1 MEIYVDILEAVSN
14 GNQGP
19 TRIMYKANIS
29 WQVLQEALDFLMS
42 NAFLL
47 EELESSRRAY
57 RLTEKGFR
65 VLNDFMSIKEE
76 LIVSKPLN
84 NYSTRRDF

>member
-1 MEIYVDILEAVSN
+1 MEIYIDILGAVSK
-14 GNQGP
+14 GNVGP

-42 NAFLL
+42 NGFLL
-47 EELESSRRAY
+47 EEIESARRVY

-65 VLNDFMSIKEE
+65 VLNDFVKVKEE
-76 LIVSKPLN
+76 LIVAKSLD
-84 NYSTRRDF
+84 NYSPRRDF